1 MHPED
6 HHRARITKLDKDF
19 ARDLDF
25 KDIYFQ
31 LKLETFWKLKKRVL
45 LPLVFLVM
53 KIRKNIQSMYQKK
66 CCEKNSDLLLIGE
79 EVMFLSN
86 ILIHL
91 CMVIHYTGE
100 ENTLPLLFTSF
111 QWRRNIKTSYLRLL

>member
-31 LKLETFWKLKKRVL
+31 LKLGILKTEKKSSIAIS
-45 LPLVFLVM
+45 VFGYENKEKYPIYVSKKNAVK
-53 KIRKNIQSMYQKK
+53 KI
-66 CCEKNSDLLLIGE
+66 
-79 EVMFLSN
+79 
-86 ILIHL
+86 
-91 CMVIHYTGE
+91 VIY
-100 ENTLPLLFTSF
+100 
-111 QWRRNIKTSYLRLL
+111 Y